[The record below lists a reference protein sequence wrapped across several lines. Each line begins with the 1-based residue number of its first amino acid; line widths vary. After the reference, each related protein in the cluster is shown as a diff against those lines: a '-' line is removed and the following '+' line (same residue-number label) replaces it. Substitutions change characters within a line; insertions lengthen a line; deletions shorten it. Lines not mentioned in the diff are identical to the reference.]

1 MKRRITS
8 IHFSSIALIGAVASY
23 SGLAHADEAADQ
35 NLRGQTALKAGR
47 IREACQAFEA
57 SVKLKPQPETKLSLA
72 DCFEQEGKLLSAA
85 NLYQELAE
93 SDPNVARRK
102 SSSAKAIALD
112 ARAPKLRFA
121 ISPRPAGIVI
131 KVNGV
136 TVASE
141 GDVKTDLGSHEVVVT
156 APGFEGR
163 ATASLDREGKAVDVV
178 IRMKPVATEPVATP
192 TESKPA
198 DGVKTPP
205 DAVET
210 NEDTTKA
217 LTTTTNS
224 SPASARASSSRR
236 TYGVIIG
243 AAGLGLLAG
252 SGAMLGIASG
262 KFSDESDLCPNA
274 TCANPTALARAN
286 ALLSNGTAYRN
297 IGIGVGIGG
306 AALLVTGAYMFF
318 TGAKEAPPVTVEL
331 NGQSTGMVYAG
342 HF

>member
-1 MKRRITS
+1 MKRRITA

-47 IREACQAFEA
+47 ILEACQAFEA
-57 SVKLKPQPETKLSLA
+57 SVKLKPQAETKLNLA
-72 DCFEQEGKLLSAA
+72 ACFEQEGKLLSAA
-85 NLYQELAE
+85 NLYKDLAD
-93 SDPNVARRK
+93 SDSNAARRK
-102 SSSAKAIALD
+102 SSAAKAIALD
-112 ARAPKLRFA
+112 ARVPKLRFA
-121 ISPRPAGIVI
+121 ISPKPEGIVI
-131 KVNGV
+131 KVDGV
-136 TVASE
+136 TVPSE
-141 GDVKTDLGSHEVVVT
+141 GDVKIDLGTHEVVAT

-163 ATASLDREGKAVDVV
+163 ATASVDREGKAVDVV
-178 IRMKPVATEPVATP
+178 LRMKPVVTEPVATP
-192 TESKPA
+192 IESKPD
-198 DGVKTPP
+198 DGAKTPP
-205 DAVET
+205 DAPET
-210 NEDTTKA
+210 NDGATTA
-217 LTTTTNS
+217 LTTK
-224 SPASARASSSRR
+224 PDAILPARASSSRR
-236 TYGVIIG
+236 TYGVILG

-252 SGAMLGIASG
+252 SGAMLGIAAG

-274 TCANPTALARAN
+274 TCPNPTALARAN

-331 NGQSTGMVYAG
+331 NGQSTGLVYAG

>member
-1 MKRRITS
+1 MKRRITA

-57 SVKLKPQPETKLSLA
+57 SVKLKPQPETQLSLA
-72 DCFEQEGKLLSAA
+72 NCFEQEGKLLSAA
-85 NLYQELAE
+85 NLYQALAE
-93 SDPNVARRK
+93 SDSNVARRK

-131 KVNGV
+131 KVDGV

-178 IRMKPVATEPVATP
+178 IRMKPVATEAVATP
-192 TESKPA
+192 TESKPD
-198 DGVKTPP
+198 DGVTRPP
-205 DAVET
+205 APET
-210 NEDTTKA
+210 NEGAATA
-217 LTTTTNS
+217 LTTK
-224 SPASARASSSRR
+224 PDAMLPARASSSRR
-236 TYGVIIG
+236 TYGVVLG
-243 AAGLGLLAG
+243 ATGLGLLAG
-252 SGAMLGIASG
+252 SGVMLGIASS
-262 KFSDESDLCPNA
+262 KFSDQSDLCPNA

-286 ALLSNGTAYRN
+286 ALRSNGTVYRN

-331 NGQSTGMVYAG
+331 NGQSTGLVYAG